1 MKKTLFLMLTAMS
14 FVLIS
19 CSKNDDSPSKSTLN
33 GTTWISPDDGDG
45 ERTIIFGDG
54 TFRFTLIYKGKT
66 EIDKKG
72 TYVYSKPNVT
82 LSDGT
87 KGVVVGNTMTL
98 GEDAIEYK
106 KQ

>member
-1 MKKTLFLMLTAMS
+1 MKKILFLILAILPLVLT
-14 FVLIS
+14 S
-19 CSKNDDSPSKSTLN
+19 CSKDDDSSNETLN

-54 TFRFTLIYKGKT
+54 TFRFALIYKGKT

-87 KGVVVGNTMTL
+87 KGVVVGSTMTL